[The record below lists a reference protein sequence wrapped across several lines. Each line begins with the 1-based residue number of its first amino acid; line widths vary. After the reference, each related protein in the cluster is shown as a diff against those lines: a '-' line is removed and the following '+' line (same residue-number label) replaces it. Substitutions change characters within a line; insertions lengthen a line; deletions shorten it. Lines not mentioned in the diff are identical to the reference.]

1 LESVRITGLIDGLL
15 MLARVDSGNETLCF
29 ESIEVNQLIRQTG
42 EEWKTSMLQA
52 LLDFHVELTPEPVFV
67 SGDSDSLQR
76 LLTILLDNALHYT
89 QPGGTVNLRV
99 AYEDNRVLFTVADT
113 GIGIAPEHQS
123 RVFDRFYRVDRT
135 RGCTFRGAGLGL
147 ALARWI
153 AEKHSTALSLESTLG
168 RGSSF
173 SFGLCAVNTAPRSN
187 SDATE
192 YSLSRS

>member
-1 LESVRITGLIDGLL
+1 
-15 MLARVDSGNETLCF
+15 
-29 ESIEVNQLIRQTG
+29 
-42 EEWKTSMLQA
+42 MLQA
-52 LLDFHVELTPEPVFV
+52 LLDFNVETTPEPVFV
-67 SGDSDSLQR
+67 SGDGDSLQQ

-89 QPGGTVNLRV
+89 QPGGSVNLRM
-99 AYEDNRVLFTVADT
+99 ACEGNRVLFTVADT
-113 GIGIAPEHQS
+113 GIGIAPEHQT

-153 AEKHSTALSLESTLG
+153 AEKHGTTLSLESTLG
-168 RGSSF
+168 MGSSF
-173 SFGLCAVNTAPRSN
+173 SFGLCAVSAAPRSN